1 MSNEAVTRRRGGKV
15 GGLLRGVRAFLAAP
29 GLLSRYRL
37 WRYLL
42 APALLSLLMSTA
54 IVAALVVGF
63 DNFHDWIDAKIALQ
77 TKWLDAVLSWSASI
91 LAVIALGA
99 VFVFLHKHLVLV
111 LLAPFLGRLAE
122 MTVRGIEGE
131 KFRQRVGAVDSIVRS
146 AKVNTRS
153 IALVLLAGVVFFVVG
168 LMVPIVG
175 SLLSSVAL
183 ILIQNCYLGNGLLDF
198 PLEYRGRSTTES
210 VAFCKAHRGE
220 ATGLGLG
227 YFLTMLVPVV
237 GWMLAPTL
245 GTVAG
250 TGLAM
255 DLLGDDD
262 DEDGQGADR

>member
-1 MSNEAVTRRRGGKV
+1 MIKGLARGFSAY
-15 GGLLRGVRAFLAAP
+15 LRGL
-29 GLLSRYRL
+29 GLIRRYGL

-42 APALLSLLMSTA
+42 VPALLSLVLSVA
-54 IVAALVVGF
+54 IVAGLVVGF
-63 DNFHDWIDAKIALQ
+63 DNFHNWIDAKIALQ
-77 TKWLDAVLSWSASI
+77 TRWLDAVLSWSASI
-91 LAVIALGA
+91 LAIAALGV

-131 KFRQRVGAVDSIVRS
+131 KFRQRLGAIDSIVRS
-146 AKVNTRS
+146 ARVNTRS
-153 IALVLLAGVVFFVVG
+153 IVLELLAGALFFVIG
-168 LMVPIVG
+168 LLVPVVG
-175 SLLSSVAL
+175 SLVSSVAL
-183 ILIQNCYLGNGLLDF
+183 LLIQNCFLGNGLLDF
-198 PLEYRGRSTTES
+198 PLEYRGRTTTQS

-255 DLLGDDD
+255 KLLGDSDDD
-262 DEDGQGADR
+262 DERGTDS

>member
-1 MSNEAVTRRRGGKV
+1 MRGLARGFSAY
-15 GGLLRGVRAFLAAP
+15 LRGF
-29 GLLSRYRL
+29 GLINRYGL
-37 WRYLL
+37 WRYFLV
-42 APALLSLLMSTA
+42 PALLSLVLSLT
-54 IVAALVVGF
+54 IVAGLVIGF

-77 TKWLDAVLSWSASI
+77 TKWLDAVISWSASI

-99 VFVFLHKHLVLV
+99 VFVFSHKHLVLV

-131 KFRQRVGAVDSIVRS
+131 KFRQRLGFVDSIVRS

-153 IALVLLAGVVFFVVG
+153 IALELLAGGVFFVVG

-175 SLLSSVAL
+175 TLVSSVAL
-183 ILIQNCYLGNGLLDF
+183 LLIQNCFLGNGLLDF
-198 PLEYRGRSTTES
+198 PLEYRGRSTAQS
-210 VAFCKAHRGE
+210 IAFCKQHRGV

-255 DLLGDDD
+255 DLLSDSD
-262 DEDGQGADR
+262 DEREAAAPDR